1 MTLKMRQLDV
11 VSAFSD
17 HPHHCP
23 SGPSLNRWEAGWGWD
38 GHPPPDGPHL
48 EPDQTTT
55 TRRGSLPLALL
66 AQRRGSL
73 IADLLLSKVILFRI
87 FLSTSILIS
96 RRKER
101 RRDSWTNSQDTK
113 TSRWLSQRGF
123 SPARFCCLLDRWRSR
138 PPLEW
143 SSAFF
148 FKSFQHLFPYF
159 FNARLCKQLVEIFCG
174 LRRIQYLINQLI
186 N

>member
-1 MTLKMRQLDV
+1 MTLKMMQLDV

-23 SGPSLNRWEAGWGWD
+23 SGPSLTRWEAGWGWD

-73 IADLLLSKVILFRI
+73 ISNLLLSKVILFRI
-87 FLSTSILIS
+87 FLSTSILLC
-96 RRKER
+96 RRKEG
-101 RRDSWTNSQDTK
+101 RRDSWANSQDTK

-123 SPARFCCLLDRWRSR
+123 SPAWFCGLLNWWKSH

-148 FKSFQHLFPYF
+148 FKSFPHLVPYF
-159 FNARLCKQLVEIFCG
+159 FKGRGKKKIDFFLGKSPKLWVGGGQES
-174 LRRIQYLINQLI
+174 
-186 N
+186 